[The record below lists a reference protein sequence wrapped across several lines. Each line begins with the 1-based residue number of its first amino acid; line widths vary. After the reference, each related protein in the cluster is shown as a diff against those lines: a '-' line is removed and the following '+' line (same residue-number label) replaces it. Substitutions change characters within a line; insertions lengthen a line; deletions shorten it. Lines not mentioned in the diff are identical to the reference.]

1 MDTYYIDGMFVDDET
16 AAVSVKDII
25 VLRGYGVFD
34 FMITYNRRP
43 FRLKQHVQRLQNS
56 ANEIGLKLRHSA
68 AQICAIVEE
77 TVQKNNHHEE
87 SNVRIVY
94 SGGVSSDGVTP
105 EGNGILMVLVTPRH
119 ELPRWWYTEGAKII
133 TVDMERYMPLA
144 KSTNYLSA
152 VYALEQARKQD
163 AIESIYVDRDGRV
176 LEGTTSSI
184 FFFKNGTLI
193 TPDDNILPGV
203 TRSVVLD
210 LVKGEFEVELR
221 DIKGSELD
229 TMDEVFLT
237 ASNKEVVPV
246 VKVNGLTIGDG
257 RPGRKT
263 QVVMQRFRVM
273 VSHVKKQCKNEA
285 ASDRGIRIHR
295 L

>member
-1 MDTYYIDGMFVDDET
+1 MDTYYIDGKYVDDAM
-16 AAVSVKDII
+16 AAVSVKDIV

-43 FRLKQHVQRLQNS
+43 FRLKQHVQRLHNS
-56 ANEIGLKLRHSA
+56 ANEIGLKLRHSVE
-68 AQICAIVEE
+68 QICAIVEE
-77 TVQKNNHHEE
+77 TVQKNDHHQE

-105 EGNGILMVLVTPRH
+105 EGNGILMVMVTPRH

-163 AIESIYVDRDGRV
+163 AIESIYVDRNGRI

-193 TPDDNILPGV
+193 TPDDDILPGV

-210 LVKGEFEVELR
+210 LVEGEFEVALR
-221 DIKGSELD
+221 DIQGSELD

-246 VKVNGLTIGDG
+246 VQVNGLTIGDG
-257 RPGRKT
+257 RPGRNT
-263 QVVMQRFRVM
+263 QVVLQRFRDYTDAYGRG
-273 VSHVKKQCKNEA
+273 A
-285 ASDRGIRIHR
+285 A
-295 L
+295 

>member
-1 MDTYYIDGMFVDDET
+1 
-16 AAVSVKDII
+16 
-25 VLRGYGVFD
+25 
-34 FMITYNRRP
+34 
-43 FRLKQHVQRLQNS
+43 
-56 ANEIGLKLRHSA
+56 
-68 AQICAIVEE
+68 
-77 TVQKNNHHEE
+77 
-87 SNVRIVY
+87 
-94 SGGVSSDGVTP
+94 
-105 EGNGILMVLVTPRH
+105 
-119 ELPRWWYTEGAKII
+119 
-133 TVDMERYMPLA
+133 MPLA

-163 AIESIYVDRDGRV
+163 AIESIYVDRNGRI

-184 FFFKNGTLI
+184 FFFKNGMLI
-193 TPDDNILPGV
+193 TPDDDILPGV

-221 DIKGSELD
+221 DIEGSELD

-263 QVVMQRFRVM
+263 QVVMQRFRDYTDAYGRG
-273 VSHVKKQCKNEA
+273 A
-285 ASDRGIRIHR
+285 A
-295 L
+295 